1 MSSHSRWLLWGLFWT
16 FVIACDHAVQGADPE
31 EVPPQAH
38 PQLQRIFVAEKELQR
53 VAQGMVPLD
62 RQEFI
67 DAWKR
72 LHQPFELAAPPG
84 LNLVEAEATLDASG
98 TLQGSMQ
105 FSWEKGATLAPRI
118 PLGKCSMA
126 VANPRWKENSGGENT
141 NPVYLGNDSK
151 LGLVL
156 VANQPGPAIC
166 DWSLSPVSGKGNPWE
181 YTVQLPQASRR
192 LLTLT
197 LPEGI
202 QVEVDG
208 DLIPLQEERLTNSG
222 TNGTSGFRRWKFA
235 NAAPQW
241 KGAEVGVGRIR
252 LLRPGNSTS
261 RPKFLL
267 YQQTSTGV
275 MSPADLLFETS
286 FSCETIGGSFSEC
299 TLRLPADVKLLSCKL
314 NQEEVRFQP
323 LDSGE
328 TSEITYR
335 LTFAKPLIDKG
346 NLLQVQGVLPLSTGN
361 PWTLPNLTL
370 EQGKWQEGTWQVSI
384 DPRVQLRIASLQA
397 CELMGATTAEG
408 NAGREQ
414 LKWKLFSP
422 KFAANLVLLPI
433 GQQLKCTS
441 GTTLTVEPLQT
452 TVVVQ
457 TQLECREQPL
467 FDVQLLIPRRWIVDS
482 LETNPPDLLEDRSVS
497 TPRGDFDKIQLR
509 LREPVTS
516 NKPLLLTIRAHRP
529 RTADEDNLPED
540 LLPAVVFPQASQQES
555 WLKLLV
561 AAPNMS
567 ADFYPSA
574 TFLPVA
580 GSQVPGEI
588 QSLLAASAE
597 GKLLKL
603 PTTGLMPTIRLTTSV
618 TSFDAEQNLHY
629 EVTKDR
635 LRGEVRM
642 LCKPEGGLVSRL
654 RVRASQPPTGTISW
668 EIVGEGAEGL
678 SILPMEQK
686 AGAASSADAVTGW
699 LLELRRPR
707 LAPFEIVARFEQSK
721 QDAQEL
727 PLFSFVEAAHETGEL
742 SLAIEGESRF
752 EIATQEMREVPTT
765 EPLSGNTIRTR
776 RQKYLYAPSQAAQ
789 ITLRELPASKS
800 SPLAWMESCQ
810 ISTFL
815 NGDQPTLHEAICG
828 VHNLGI
834 EQLGITLPEGCSILQ
849 VALAAQGGL
858 LDYAVDSQGK
868 ATVLL
873 PVNQDFVWI
882 RLVFST
888 PASAVGQQNWI
899 SQLSGTP
906 LSAPMPKFSIPVR
919 QCNWKVYVGTGE
931 VAERNAAGRLDTQG
945 ENTLRFLPRNLF
957 SLLESN
963 GAEGSP
969 LGLEGL
975 GFSSPF
981 VKVHSDANLRR
992 ALRIWFAGTVPQK
1005 TGNKPITWL
1014 EIFQSLESQLSS
1026 SSNLQDPH
1034 LWVAIDELSSCG
1046 IRPAESPAWLL
1057 TGPGEGSIEELF
1069 QRAFLELRLE
1079 SGRLVVGRATSS
1091 DWKDVFLPTISP
1103 GDSTTASPE
1112 FERHHRKLASWDEAG
1127 ALSVNLEPTLAS
1139 PIAPW
1144 RWRNSTYRLE
1154 LPVDSELLPMIR
1166 VYRRDLL
1173 GMVSLAGLL
1182 ISLWLIICLP
1192 ARTRVVP
1199 WCVAACLGFAT
1210 LAVPLAWAAFFSGGV
1225 WGALAGILF
1234 RFFVRN
1240 PQKRTGEPN
1249 ANEASQPR
1257 HSTPSRT
1264 LGTAT
1269 LGLLLF
1275 AFSTLAFG
1283 QPPKANEKS
1292 AQSEK
1297 TWTVVIP
1304 TDEDGK
1310 PAGEYVYVSPEFFD
1324 LLKGEPHPEEKATS
1338 AWLGLKS
1345 RWEME
1350 LTNENAGANPAPAHL
1365 KLVYDFQVFASDTTA
1380 LLPFSRDQVTPLTGR
1395 LFVDGQPSVWQWD
1408 SNGKGLQ
1415 IEHLPEGRHRI
1426 ELEVAAAIQKESGD
1440 LRSLQILVP
1449 RAATQ
1454 ELWVTSEQAPT
1465 QVEVATAQRQIPQ
1478 ELPAGTLY
1486 LLPSSDSLS
1495 VKWQKLAL
1503 ASEQQSHL
1511 QAEQTVWWRL
1521 TPELA
1526 WGEWHLRLTSRDDQ
1540 SFSDAIVAMDSSVQ
1554 LLPIT
1559 ESSGFSIQREEL
1571 RPDGKQKVLYLRMV
1585 NPTKRAELR
1594 IPVATA
1600 WQAAQKKFAPPW
1612 LQPMVEQWTTSGIV
1626 VTNCPGQELDTNH
1639 ELAAA
1644 PLKSTELSNLFPA
1657 LVGKTDW
1664 HGFEM
1669 VPGGTA
1675 GEFHF
1680 SSISTRLNQSD
1691 STTYFLA
1698 GTTGEFTTVVSLTG
1712 GRFPATPIDISYSE
1726 PINVQQLRIVWGGE
1740 EIPSHWHASGNHISI
1755 IPLASAS
1762 GNKGQVI
1769 VHGTFAVADKEA
1781 IAVPLYVPVNRHQ
1794 RSQLWFQHYPGIDVE
1809 ALTKQGFQEGSRA
1822 NNPTEFPWESGITL
1836 TSDTTSDEVSRKLVV
1851 RLVGQPTQWH
1861 LEQTTSLEAAAGIWT
1876 TEIRLRGQVSE
1887 GKLHAVFFRS
1897 TSEIETTM
1905 ECVDLQTQ
1913 KPLRV
1918 LAHGDGLHE
1927 VQMPSPVTDEFS
1939 IRIRAQVVTAKD
1951 QILRLPKVVVLDATS
1966 RQEFV
1971 KLPVSDGAQRV
1982 GWETRGLDLI
1992 DTSTLEG
1999 SLPSDN
2005 SLLYRVLS
2013 SQYAA
2018 EIRDASEL
2026 LREPECPWADYALT
2040 LLDRKHFS
2048 AQGTFWIDPAGL
2060 SSVEVELAKGYEL
2073 VAILRDGR
2081 ILEGRK
2087 TGENRWK
2094 LPLGNSTLPTQLR
2107 LLFRGELSL
2116 RQTEA
2121 AFTPI
2126 RIVELKP
2133 TSTTWRILES
2143 SRNHFQPMQSWNLGF
2158 SAKEPAADLSAF
2170 AGEYLRQIDGVL
2182 NMSEHTLQVIRTSET
2197 QSRQAAW
2204 TRIHLAQLAQQMAP
2218 LSAVSQIPSWN
2229 TDGESQAWK
2238 VATLGGDFQKRWQL
2252 SQLRWEKILREGT
2265 GDSFGEGAFVNVLLG
2280 KLSLNTAS
2288 KERGD
2293 LLLPL
2298 DSMPQV
2304 VRQAGVSSNGT
2315 QEILIP
2321 IGNEALPSI
2330 AAYGSLLLLAVVPLV
2345 IVLLILR
2352 NPKRLLPLA
2361 STPQLVPMCIG
2372 ILWMLW
2378 GPIAELSFIPLLCGI
2393 YLTLPSFGNRKTRGG
2408 VLLQGTQKSPTAA

>member
-1 MSSHSRWLLWGLFWT
+1 MSSFTRWLRWCLIW
-16 FVIACDHAVQGADPE
+16 IYAAACESSLRGAAPE
-31 EVPPQAH
+31 GVTPQAH

-72 LHQPFELAAPPG
+72 LHQPFDLAAPPG
-84 LNLVEAEATLDASG
+84 LSMVEAEATFDPSG
-98 TLQGSMQ
+98 TLLGTMQ
-105 FSWEKGATLAPRI
+105 FSWEKGATLAPWI

-126 VANPRWKENSGGENT
+126 VTNPRWKSLPEGSAT
-141 NPVYLGNDSK
+141 SPVYLGDDSK

-156 VANQPGPAIC
+156 VANQPGPAVA
-166 DWSLSPVSGKGNPWE
+166 DWSLAPVSGNRNPLE
-181 YTVQLPQASRR
+181 YAIQLPKASRR

-197 LPEGI
+197 LPEDF
-202 QVEVDG
+202 QVESEG
-208 DLIPLQEERLTNSG
+208 DLVLLSEERVKSPG
-222 TNGTSGFRRWKFA
+222 TDGGTGLRRWKFA
-235 NAAPQW
+235 SAAPQA
-241 KGAEVGVGRIR
+241 KAADAGEGRIR
-252 LLRPGNSTS
+252 LLRPGNSTN

-267 YQQTSTGV
+267 YEQASTGV

-286 FSCETIGGSFSEC
+286 FNCEAIGGSYSEC

-323 LDSGE
+323 LESKE
-328 TSEITYR
+328 NSEITYR
-335 LTFAKPLIDKG
+335 LTFLKPLVDKG

-361 PWTLPNLTL
+361 PWTLPTLIL
-370 EQGKWQEGTWQVSI
+370 EQGKWQEGSWQVSI

-422 KFAANLVLLPI
+422 QFSANLVLLPI

-457 TQLECREQPL
+457 TQLECKEQPL
-467 FDVQLLIPRRWIVDS
+467 FDVQVLIPRRWIVDS

-516 NKPLLLTIRAHRP
+516 QKPMLLTIRAHRP

-540 LLPAVVFPQASQQES
+540 LLPAVLFPQASQQES

-654 RVRASQPPTGTISW
+654 RVRASQPPAGTINW
-668 EIVGEGAEGL
+668 EIVGEGTEGL

-686 AGAASSADAVTGW
+686 SGAASSADAVTGW

-707 LAPFEIVARFEQSK
+707 LAPFEIVARFEQPK
-721 QDAQEL
+721 QEIQEL

-742 SLAIEGESRF
+742 SLTVEGESRF
-752 EIATQEMREVPTT
+752 EIATQEMREVPST
-765 EPLSGNTIRTR
+765 EPLGGNTIRTR

-789 ITLRELPASKS
+789 ITLRELPASMS

-815 NGDQPTLHEAICG
+815 NGNQPTLHEAICG

-849 VALAAQGGL
+849 VASASQGGL

-873 PVNQDFVWI
+873 PIHQDFVWI

-888 PASAVGQQNWI
+888 PASATNQRDWLT
-899 SQLSGTP
+899 QLSGKP

-919 QCNWKVYVGTGE
+919 KCHWKVFVGAGE
-931 VAERNAAGRLDTQG
+931 VAERDSASRLNMQG
-945 ENTLRFLPRNLF
+945 ENTLKFLPRSLF
-957 SLLESN
+957 SLLEPSD
-963 GAEGSP
+963 AASSLP
-969 LGLEGL
+969 GLDGL
-975 GFSSPF
+975 GVSSPAL
-981 VKVHSDANLRR
+981 KISSDANLKR
-992 ALRIWFAGTVPQK
+992 ALRIWFEGTLPQK
-1005 TGNKPITWL
+1005 AGNSPLTWR

-1026 SSNLQDPH
+1026 SSDLQDPQ
-1034 LWVAIDELSSCG
+1034 LWVAVDEMASCG
-1046 IRPAESPAWLL
+1046 IRPSDSPVWLL
-1057 TGPGEGSIEELF
+1057 TGPGDGSLEELF
-1069 QRAFLELRLE
+1069 LRAFLEVRLE
-1079 SGRLVVGRATSS
+1079 SGRVVVGRMNPANWQDTLLSKTS
-1091 DWKDVFLPTISP
+1091 F
-1103 GDSTTASPE
+1103 GNTTATPE
-1112 FERHHRKLASWDEAG
+1112 FDRYHRNLASWEEAG
-1127 ALSVNLEPTLAS
+1127 ALSVNLEPALAS

-1144 RWRNSTYRLE
+1144 RWRNSTHRLE
-1154 LPVDSELLPMIR
+1154 LPVESDSPPVIR

-1182 ISLWLIICLP
+1182 VTLWLIICLP
-1192 ARTRVVP
+1192 AKTRVVP

-1210 LAVPLAWAAFFSGGV
+1210 LAVPLAWAALFSGGV
-1225 WGALAGILF
+1225 WGALAGILY
-1234 RFFVRN
+1234 RFFA
-1240 PQKRTGEPN
+1240 RTPRRRSEGTSN
-1249 ANEASQPR
+1249 SEASQSR
-1257 HSTPSRT
+1257 LPSPSKT
-1264 LGTAT
+1264 LGGAT
-1269 LGLLLF
+1269 LGVVLF
-1275 AFSTLAFG
+1275 ACSSLAFG
-1283 QPPKANEKS
+1283 QLPQAKETAVPA
-1292 AQSEK
+1292 EK

-1310 PAGEYVYVSPEFFD
+1310 PAGDYVYVSPEFFD
-1324 LLKGEPHPEEKATS
+1324 LLKREPLRGENPNQ

-1345 RWEME
+1345 RWELE
-1350 LTNENAGANPAPAHL
+1350 LASESDGSNPAPAHL
-1365 KLVYDFQVFASDTTA
+1365 KLIYDLQAFASDTA
-1380 LLPFSRDQVTPLTGR
+1380 VLLPFSRDQVTPLTGR
-1395 LFVDGQPSVWQWD
+1395 LSVDGQPSVWQWGH
-1408 SNGKGLQ
+1408 NGQGLQ
-1415 IEHLPEGRHRI
+1415 LEHLPEGRHRV
-1426 ELEVAAAIQKESGD
+1426 ELEVAAIIQKDAGD
-1440 LRSLQILVP
+1440 LRSLRLLVP

-1454 ELWVTSEQAPT
+1454 ELWITSEQAPT
-1465 QVEVATAQRQIPQ
+1465 QVEVPGAQRQIPQ

-1486 LLPSSDSLS
+1486 LLHSSDALS
-1495 VKWQKLAL
+1495 VKWQMLTP
-1503 ASEQQSHL
+1503 ASEQQGHL
-1511 QAEQTVWWRL
+1511 QAEQTVWWKL

-1526 WGEWHLRLTSRDDQ
+1526 WGEWHLRVTSRDDQ
-1540 SFSDAIVAMDSSVQ
+1540 PFSDVAVILDQGVQ
-1554 LLPIT
+1554 FLPIAENAGYT
-1559 ESSGFSIQREEL
+1559 ILREETL
-1571 RPDGKQKVLYLRMV
+1571 PFGKRKAFYLRLAV
-1585 NPTKRAELR
+1585 PTKRADLR
-1594 IPVATA
+1594 IPLATA
-1600 WQAAQKKFAPPW
+1600 WQATQKKFAPPW
-1612 LQPMVEQWTTSGIV
+1612 LQPMVEQWTSSGIV
-1626 VTNCPGQELDTNH
+1626 VSNCPGQELDTNH

-1644 PLKSTELSNLFPA
+1644 PLKSAELTTLFPA

-1680 SSISTRLNQSD
+1680 SATGTRLNQSD
-1691 STTYFLA
+1691 STTYYLA
-1698 GTTGEFTTVVSLTG
+1698 GTTGEFTTVVSLAG

-1726 PINVQQLRIVWGGE
+1726 PVNIQQLRIVWGGE
-1740 EIPSHWHASGNHISI
+1740 EIPAHWHASGNHLSI

-1762 GNKGQVI
+1762 GNKGQVV
-1769 VHGTFAVADKEA
+1769 VHGTFAVSDKEA
-1781 IAVPLYVPVNRHQ
+1781 ISVPLYVPASRHQ

-1809 ALTKQGFQEGSRA
+1809 ALTKQGFQEGSGA
-1822 NNPTEFPWESGITL
+1822 STPTDFPWESGITL
-1836 TSDTTSDEVSRKLVV
+1836 SSVTTSDDVNRKLVV
-1851 RLVGQPTQWH
+1851 RMVGQPTQWH
-1861 LEQTTSLEAAAGIWT
+1861 LEQTTSLEATAGAWT
-1876 TEIRLRGQVSE
+1876 AEIRLRGQVSE

-1918 LAHGDGLHE
+1918 LAHGEGLHE
-1927 VQMPSPVTDEFS
+1927 VQMPTPVTEEFS

-1971 KLPVSDGAQRV
+1971 KLPVSDGTQRV

-1999 SLPSDN
+1999 SLHSDN
-2005 SLLYRVLS
+2005 SSLHRVLS
-2013 SQYAA
+2013 AQYAA
-2018 EIRDASEL
+2018 EIRDASEF
-2026 LREPECPWADYALT
+2026 LREPNCPWADYAIT
-2040 LLDRKHFS
+2040 LLDRQHFS
-2048 AQGTFWIDPAGL
+2048 AQGIFWIDPAGL
-2060 SSVEVELAKGYEL
+2060 SSVEVELTPGYEL
-2073 VAILRDGR
+2073 VAILRDGS

-2107 LLFRGELSL
+2107 LLFRGKLSL

-2121 AFTPI
+2121 SFKSI
-2126 RIVELKP
+2126 RIIELNP
-2133 TSTTWRILES
+2133 ASTTWRILES
-2143 SRNHFQPMQSWNLGF
+2143 SQNDFQPNGLWNLGF
-2158 SAKEPAADLSAF
+2158 STQEPTSDLSAF

-2182 NMSEHTLQVIRTSET
+2182 SMSEHTLQVIRTSET
-2197 QSRQAAW
+2197 QSRQATW

-2218 LSAVSQIPSWN
+2218 LSAVSPAPTWN
-2229 TDGESQAWK
+2229 TAHESQAWK
-2238 VATLGGDFQKRWQL
+2238 IASLGGDLQKRWQL

-2265 GDSFGEGAFVNVLLG
+2265 GDSFGDGTFVNVLLG
-2280 KLSLNTAS
+2280 KLSLTS
-2288 KERGD
+2288 TVKERND
-2293 LLLPL
+2293 AFLLL
-2298 DSMPQV
+2298 DSVPST
-2304 VRQAGVSSNGT
+2304 VRQAGISMSDTSAIV
-2315 QEILIP
+2315 IP
-2321 IGNEALPSI
+2321 IGNEALPSV
-2330 AAYGSLLLLAVVPLV
+2330 AAYSSLLLLAVVPLA

-2372 ILWMLW
+2372 ILWLLW
-2378 GPIAELSFIPLLCGI
+2378 GPIAELSLIPLLCGI
-2393 YLTLPSFGNRKTRGG
+2393 YLTLPSFGNRKIRGG
-2408 VLLQGTQKSPTAA
+2408 ALLQGAPKSPTAA

>member
-1 MSSHSRWLLWGLFWT
+1 MSPFTSWLLLGLIW
-16 FVIACDHAVQGADPE
+16 ICAASCHSLLQGAAPE
-31 EVPPQAH
+31 GVAPQAH

-84 LNLVEAEATLDASG
+84 LSLVEAEATFDPSG
-98 TLQGSMQ
+98 ALTGTMQ
-105 FSWEKGATLAPRI
+105 FSWEKGAMLAPWI

-126 VANPRWKENSGGENT
+126 VNNPRWKSQPEET
-141 NPVYLGNDSK
+141 TTTPVYLGDDSK

-156 VANQPGPAIC
+156 VANQLGPAVV
-166 DWSLSPVSGKGNPWE
+166 DWSLTPIGGNRNPLE
-181 YTVQLPQASRR
+181 YLIQLPKASRR

-197 LPEGI
+197 LPEGFE
-202 QVEVDG
+202 VESDG
-208 DLIPLQEERLTNSG
+208 DLVLLSEEPLTNSSA
-222 TNGTSGFRRWKFA
+222 SGSSSLRRWKFA
-235 NAAPQW
+235 S
-241 KGAEVGVGRIR
+241 AERQANTAKVDSGKIR
-252 LLRPGNSTS
+252 LSRPGDSTN
-261 RPKFLL
+261 RPKLLL
-267 YQQTSTGV
+267 YEQASTGV

-286 FSCETIGGSFSEC
+286 FNCEAIGGSYSEC

-323 LDSGE
+323 LGSQE

-335 LTFAKPLIDKG
+335 LTFSRPLVDKG

-361 PWTLPNLTL
+361 PWTLPTLVL
-370 EQGKWQEGTWQVSI
+370 EQGKWQEGSWQVSI

-422 KFAANLVLLPI
+422 QFSANLVLLPI

-457 TQLECREQPL
+457 TQLECKEQPL
-467 FDVQLLIPRRWIVDS
+467 FDVQALIPRRWIIDS
-482 LETNPPDLLEDRSVS
+482 LETTPPDLLEDRSVS

-516 NKPLLLTIRAHRP
+516 QKPLLLTIRAHRP

-540 LLPAVVFPQASQQES
+540 LLPAALFPQASQQES

-567 ADFYPSA
+567 ADFFPSA

-603 PTTGLMPTIRLTTSV
+603 PTSGLMPTIRLTTSV

-629 EVTKDR
+629 EVTRDR

-654 RVRASQPPTGTISW
+654 RVRASQPPAGIIGW
-668 EIVGEGAEGL
+668 EIVGEGTEGL

-686 AGAASSADAVTGW
+686 SGAASSADAVTGW

-707 LAPFEIVARFEQSK
+707 LAPFEIVARFEQPK
-721 QDAQEL
+721 QDTQEL

-742 SLAIEGESRF
+742 SLTVEGESRF
-752 EIATQEMREVPTT
+752 EIATQEMREVPST
-765 EPLSGNTIRTR
+765 EPLGVKTIRTR

-789 ITLRELPASKS
+789 ITLREVPVSMS

-815 NGDQPTLHEAICG
+815 NGNQPTLHEAICA

-849 VALAAQGGL
+849 VASASQAGL

-882 RLVFST
+882 RLVFSA
-888 PASAVGQQNWI
+888 PASAADQRDWMT
-899 SQLSGTP
+899 QLSGKP
-906 LSAPMPKFSIPVR
+906 LAAPMPKFSIPVR
-919 QCNWKVYVGTGE
+919 KCHWRVFVGAGE
-931 VAERNAAGRLDTQG
+931 VAERNSASRLNTQG
-945 ENTLRFLPRNLF
+945 ENTLKFLPRSLF
-957 SLLESN
+957 SLLEPSDDAHSVP
-963 GAEGSP
+963 GLEW
-969 LGLEGL
+969 LGL
-975 GFSSPF
+975 SSSAL
-981 VKVHSDANLRR
+981 KISSDANLRR
-992 ALRIWFAGTVPQK
+992 TLRIWLEGTLPQK
-1005 TGNKPITWL
+1005 SGNSPITWR
-1014 EIFQSLESQLSS
+1014 EIFLSLESQLGS
-1026 SSNLQDPH
+1026 SSNLQDAQ
-1034 LWVAIDELSSCG
+1034 LWLAIDELASCG
-1046 IRPAESPAWLL
+1046 TRPADSPAWLL
-1057 TGPGEGSIEELF
+1057 TGPGEGSLEELF
-1069 QRAFLELRLE
+1069 QRAYLEIRLE
-1079 SGRLVVGRATSS
+1079 AGRVVVGRMTPSTWQDALISKTSFDNS
-1091 DWKDVFLPTISP
+1091 AVS
-1103 GDSTTASPE
+1103 AE
-1112 FERHHRKLASWDEAG
+1112 FDRYHCKLASWEETG
-1127 ALSVNLEPTLAS
+1127 TQPVNVEPALAS

-1144 RWRNSTYRLE
+1144 RWHNSTHHLE
-1154 LPVDSELLPMIR
+1154 MPVESGSPPLIR

-1182 ISLWLIICLP
+1182 ITLWLVICLP
-1192 ARTRVVP
+1192 AKTRVVP

-1210 LAVPLAWAAFFSGGV
+1210 LAVPLAWAALFSGGV
-1225 WGALAGILF
+1225 WGALAGILY
-1234 RFFVRN
+1234 RFFARA
-1240 PQKRTGEPN
+1240 PKKRTGGSSG
-1249 ANEASQPR
+1249 NEASQPR
-1257 HSTPSRT
+1257 LASQSRT
-1264 LGTAT
+1264 VGVAT
-1269 LGLLLF
+1269 LVGVFF
-1275 AFSTLAFG
+1275 ACTSLALG
-1283 QPPKANEKS
+1283 QLSQKKEIVVPA
-1292 AQSEK
+1292 EK

-1310 PAGEYVYVSPEFFD
+1310 PAGDYVYVSPEFFD
-1324 LLKGEPHPEEKATS
+1324 LLKGEPLKGENPSK

-1345 RWEME
+1345 RWELE
-1350 LTNENAGANPAPAHL
+1350 LTSESAGINPAPAHL
-1365 KLVYDFQVFASDTTA
+1365 KLIYDLQAFASDTA
-1380 LLPFSRDQVTPLTGR
+1380 VLLPFSRDQVTPLTGR
-1395 LFVDGQPSVWQWD
+1395 LSVDGQPTVWQWGH
-1408 SNGKGLQ
+1408 NGQGLQ
-1415 IEHLPEGRHRI
+1415 LEHLSEGKHRV
-1426 ELEVAAAIQKESGD
+1426 ELEVAAVIQKEAGE
-1440 LRSLQILVP
+1440 LRSLQLLAP

-1454 ELWVTSEQAPT
+1454 ELWVTTEQLPT
-1465 QVEVATAQRQIPQ
+1465 QVEVANAQRQIPQ

-1486 LLPSSDSLS
+1486 LLPSSDTLS
-1495 VKWQKLAL
+1495 VKWQVLTP

-1511 QAEQTVWWRL
+1511 QAEQTVWWKL

-1540 SFSDAIVAMDSSVQ
+1540 PFSDVVVVLDQGVQ
-1554 LLPIT
+1554 LLPIA
-1559 ESSGFSIQREEL
+1559 ENSGYTILREETL
-1571 RPDGKQKVLYLRMV
+1571 PGGKRKAFYLRLAV
-1585 NPTKRAELR
+1585 PTKRADLR
-1594 IPVATA
+1594 ILLATA
-1600 WQAAQKKFAPPW
+1600 WQATQKRFAPPW
-1612 LQPMVEQWTTSGIV
+1612 LQPMVEQWTSSGIV
-1626 VTNCPGQELDTNH
+1626 VSNCPGQELDTNH

-1644 PLKSTELSNLFPA
+1644 PLKSAELTTLFPA
-1657 LVGKTDW
+1657 LAGKTDW

-1680 SSISTRLNQSD
+1680 SATGTRLNQSD
-1691 STTYFLA
+1691 STTYYLA
-1698 GTTGEFTTVVSLTG
+1698 GSTGEFTTIVSLAG
-1712 GRFPATPIDISYSE
+1712 GRFPATPIDISYSD
-1726 PINVQQLRIVWGGE
+1726 PVNIQQLRIVWGGE
-1740 EIPSHWHASGNHISI
+1740 EIPSHWHASGNHLSI

-1769 VHGTFAVADKEA
+1769 VHGTFAISDKEA
-1781 IAVPLYVPVNRHQ
+1781 ISVPLYVPANRHQ

-1809 ALTKQGFQEGSRA
+1809 ALTKQGFQEVSA
-1822 NNPTEFPWESGITL
+1822 ASKPTEFPWESGMTL
-1836 TSDTTSDEVSRKLVV
+1836 SSVTSSDDVSRKLVV
-1851 RLVGQPTQWH
+1851 RMVGQPTQWH
-1861 LEQTTSLEAAAGIWT
+1861 LEQTTSLEASAGAWT
-1876 TEIRLRGQVSE
+1876 AEIRMRGQVSE
-1887 GKLHAVFFRS
+1887 GKLHAIFFRS
-1897 TSEIETTM
+1897 TSEIETSM

-1927 VQMPSPVTDEFS
+1927 VQMPTPVTDEFS

-1971 KLPVSDGAQRV
+1971 KLPVSDGTQRV

-2005 SLLYRVLS
+2005 SSLYRVLS
-2013 SQYAA
+2013 AQYAA

-2026 LREPECPWADYALT
+2026 LREPNCSWADYAIT
-2040 LLDRKHFS
+2040 LLDRQHFS

-2060 SSVEVELAKGYEL
+2060 SNVEVELASDYEL
-2073 VAILRDGR
+2073 VAILRDGS

-2087 TGENRWK
+2087 TGANRWK
-2094 LPLGNSTLPTQLR
+2094 LPLGNSTLPTQVR
-2107 LLFRGELSL
+2107 LLFRGKFSL
-2116 RQTEA
+2116 RQNVA
-2121 AFTPI
+2121 SFTPI
-2126 RIVELKP
+2126 RTVELNP
-2133 TSTTWRILES
+2133 ASTTWRILES
-2143 SRNHFQPMQSWNLGF
+2143 SPKHFQQNGPWNLGF
-2158 SAKEPAADLSAF
+2158 SAKRPSADLSTF
-2170 AGEYLRQIDGVL
+2170 ANEYLRQIDGVL

-2197 QSRQAAW
+2197 QARQAAW

-2218 LSAVSQIPSWN
+2218 LSVISQVPSGN
-2229 TDGESQAWK
+2229 LAAESSGWK
-2238 VATLGGDFQKRWQL
+2238 IASQDKDFQKRWQL

-2280 KLSLNTAS
+2280 KLSLS
-2288 KERGD
+2288 SGIKDRGD
-2293 LLLPL
+2293 ALLSL
-2298 DSMPQV
+2298 DSPPPV
-2304 VRQAGVSSNGT
+2304 VQQAGISSAGDF
-2315 QEILIP
+2315 EITIS
-2321 IGNEALPSI
+2321 IENDALPSV
-2330 AAYGSLLLLAVVPLV
+2330 AAYSSLLLLAMVPLV

-2378 GPIAELSFIPLLCGI
+2378 GPIAELSLVPLACGI
-2393 YLTLPSFGNRKTRGG
+2393 YLTLPSFGNRKIRSGS
-2408 VLLQGTQKSPTAA
+2408 VLQGSQKSPTAA